1 MNQLNIQT
9 SILSSLVSFVRSGRY
24 TLLSSAPKSIVLVGH
39 SYGSFLSNS
48 LVAAEPTAVDG
59 VITTGYNLKGID
71 QQVELQSFAPRVANL
86 QNLRFAAYDAGYVT
100 TGYLFSHINTFFKA
114 PDYEHDVAVFAES
127 TKQPFAIAEL
137 VSVSFPLLK
146 VNATAFKGPALVISG
161 EYDFAICDGYCPNE
175 LEPSF
180 EPLFQGAKDFETY
193 VQLLAGHGNNFAI
206 NATGFYGISLSI
218 LREMGCEA
226 AEWHKEGLKM
236 FSYS

>member
-9 SILSSLVSFVRSGRY
+9 PILSSLVPFVRSGRCK
-24 TLLSSAPKSIVLVGH
+24 LLSSAPKSIVLVGH

-48 LVAAEPTAVDG
+48 LVVAEPTAVDG
-59 VITTGYNLKGID
+59 VIMTGYKLKGID
-71 QQVELQSFAPRVANL
+71 QQVELQSFAPRVVNL
-86 QNLRFAAYDAGYVT
+86 QNPRFAVYDAGYVT
-100 TGYLFSHINTFFKA
+100 TGDLLSHINTFFKA

-161 EYDFAICDGYCPNE
+161 EYDFVICDGYCPNE
-175 LEPSF
+175 LEPSS

-193 VQLLAGHGNNFAI
+193 VQPLAGHGNNFAV
-206 NATGFYGISLSI
+206 NATGFYGVIFEYL
-218 LREMGCEA
+218 A
-226 AEWHKEGLKM
+226 KNGL
-236 FSYS
+236 